1 MIKKKNEEQE
11 RILSVVQENPQL
23 GKTEEQ
29 QLQTKFPNLLR
40 VCPVSHILEICYSA
54 MFINNCL
61 KL

>member
-40 VCPVSHILEICYSA
+40 VCPVSHILE
-54 MFINNCL
+54 ML
-61 KL
+61 